1 MQPRLVRVNIAL
13 GLLLVALLGW
23 LFKFT
28 VADKLSLH
36 EQALRAQAAQIKI
49 LTASLEQVLKNSQI
63 SEKK

>member
-1 MQPRLVRVNIAL
+1 MRPRLVRVNIAL

-23 LFKFT
+23 LFKFA

-49 LTASLEQVLKNSQI
+49 LTASLEQILKNSQI